1 MDLLKLRPVLIGLA
15 LFLLPSAGYPEDWT
29 RFRGPN
35 GSGISKSTGFPA
47 EFGKD
52 KNAIW
57 RTPVRPGK
65 SSPVLT
71 ASRIFLTAF
80 ENGKLYT
87 QCFDRKTGKLL
98 WERSEERPREEDV
111 NPLNHPAGITPVT
124 DGENV
129 YVFFKDLGMIS
140 YDPEGNLRWKVRL
153 GPFTNSMG
161 LGASPIVAGDSV
173 VLLADQFENSYIAAF
188 DRRNG
193 EIRWKAGRGEQESWG
208 TPVLYDRPGAAP
220 QILTA
225 SRGQFGGHLVANGKR
240 TLNRDGVSAVVVSSP
255 VLEQDTFFVFGYGSE
270 SATPFSDILAKY
282 DKNKDGQLSPD
293 EYRGNALLVS
303 IGKYLGN
310 RDLIVTKEKWD
321 ERYRSIVGNANLVAI
336 RLERDPAT
344 PDSIRTRELW
354 RYNKAFVGVIPSP
367 LLYDG
372 ALYVVKNGGILTSFD
387 PETGAVLKTAR
398 IQGAPGGYSASPV
411 AADGKL
417 FVASED
423 GKVAV
428 VRAGR
433 QWDVTNVNDL
443 GESCYATPA
452 LSEGHIYLRSA
463 EALYCF
469 GSAK

>member
-1 MDLLKLRPVLIGLA
+1 MHFRLLLTLILVS
-15 LFLLPSAGYPEDWT
+15 SAARSEDWT

-35 GSGISKSTGFPA
+35 GSGVSKDKGFPA

-57 RTPVRPGK
+57 STPARPGK

-71 ASRIFLTAF
+71 GRHIFLTAF
-80 ENGKLYT
+80 EKGKLYT

-98 WERSEERPREEDV
+98 WERSEDRPREEDV

-140 YDPEGNLRWKVRL
+140 YDPAGSVRWKVPL

-161 LGASPIVAGDSV
+161 LGASPIIAGDSV

-188 DRRNG
+188 DCRNG
-193 EIRWKAGRGEQESWG
+193 EIRWKASRTEQESWG
-208 TPVLYDRPGAAP
+208 TPVIYDRPGAAP

-225 SRGQFGGHLVANGKR
+225 SRGQFGGHLVASGKR

-255 VLEQDTFFVFGYGSE
+255 VLGQDTFFVFGYGSE
-270 SATPFSDILAKY
+270 SATPFSEILAKY
-282 DKNKDGQLSPD
+282 DKNQDGKLSPD

-310 RDLIVTKEKWD
+310 RDQIVTKEKWD

-336 RLERDPAT
+336 RLERDPAA
-344 PDSIRTRELW
+344 PNSVRTRELW
-354 RYNKAFVGVIPSP
+354 RYDKAFVGVVPSP

-372 ALYVVKNGGILTSFD
+372 VLYVVKNGGILTSFD

-398 IQGAPGGYSASPV
+398 LPGALGGYSASPV
-411 AADGKL
+411 AAEGKL
-417 FVASED
+417 FLASED
-423 GKVAV
+423 GKIAV
-428 VRAGR
+428 VRAAKE
-433 QWDVTNVNDL
+433 WDLVTVNDL
-443 GESCYATPA
+443 GESCHATPA
-452 LSEGHIYLRSA
+452 LSEGRIYLRSS

-469 GSAK
+469 GK

>member
-1 MDLLKLRPVLIGLA
+1 MNFRLLLT
-15 LFLLPSAGYPEDWT
+15 LFLLSSAARPEDWP

-35 GSGISKSTGFPA
+35 GSGVSKDTGFPA

-71 ASRIFLTAF
+71 GRHIFLTGF
-80 ENGKLYT
+80 EKGKLYT

-98 WERSEERPREEDV
+98 WERSEDRPREEDV
-111 NPLNHPAGITPVT
+111 NPLNKPAAITPVT

-129 YVFFKDLGMIS
+129 YVFFKDFGMIS
-140 YDPEGNLRWKVRL
+140 YDPAGAVRWKVPL
-153 GPFTNSMG
+153 GPFSNSMG

-173 VLLADQFENSYIAAF
+173 VLLADQYENSYIAAF

-193 EIRWKAGRGEQESWG
+193 EIRWKTARSELESWG
-208 TPVLYDRPGAAP
+208 TPVLYDRPSAAP

-225 SRGQFGGHLVANGKR
+225 SRGQLGGHLVANGKR
-240 TLNRDGVSAVVVSSP
+240 SLNHDGVSAVIVSSP
-255 VLEQDTFFVFGYGSE
+255 VLGQDTYFAFGYGSE

-282 DKNKDGQLSPD
+282 DKNQDGQLSPE

-336 RLERDPAT
+336 RLERDSKAAPGSAVH
-344 PDSIRTRELW
+344 PRELW
-354 RYNKAFVGVIPSP
+354 RYDKSFVGVIPSP
-367 LLYDG
+367 LLYEG
-372 ALYVVKNGGILTSFD
+372 VLYVVKNGGILMSFD
-387 PETGAVLKTAR
+387 SETGAVLKTGR
-398 IQGAPGGYSASPV
+398 IQGALGGYSASPV
-411 AADGKL
+411 AGDGKL
-417 FVASED
+417 FLASED

-433 QWDVTNVNDL
+433 EWDVINVNDL
-443 GESCYATPA
+443 GESCHATPA
-452 LSEGHIYLRSA
+452 LSEGRIYLRTG